1 MAQLEQTVMEHEKR
15 LRKLEESDIKQQLKL
30 SNIEKSQSDI
40 KLMINETSK
49 EQQKAYKEVTNK
61 LIDTLTD
68 REKTNNKN
76 SIYNT
81 KQFWAGVGAIIGIL
95 ANVAL
100 HFSQINKRG

>member
-1 MAQLEQTVMEHEKR
+1 MEQLEQTVMEHEKR

-30 SNIEKSQSDI
+30 SNIEKSQVDI

-68 REKTNNKN
+68 REKISNKN
-76 SIYNT
+76 KIYNT
-81 KQFWAGVGAIIGIL
+81 KHFWAVVGAIIGIL

-100 HFSQINKRG
+100 HFFPN